1 MVATAQIPDYRSDG
15 AGSRPAFGGRS
26 ANARPDRS
34 RTILQNRRLHAAIAD
49 IAEQLPWPPETGE
62 LHDVEWW
69 KRRLTLQWLKETGEQ
84 PDLIESL
91 DGLQFALLLPH
102 TSDLTTKQCAAL
114 NEWISIFGDQQGVVF
129 KLSDE
134 AR

>member
-1 MVATAQIPDYRSDG
+1 MVATAQTLDRGFDRGGPG
-15 AGSRPAFGGRS
+15 PAGGSRAVYPK
-26 ANARPDRS
+26 PDRS
-34 RTILQNRRLHAAIAD
+34 RTILQNRRLHAAITD
-49 IAEQLPWPPETGE
+49 ISEQLPWPVDTGE
-62 LHDVEWW
+62 MHDVEWW

-114 NEWISIFGDQQGVVF
+114 NEWISIFGDQNGVTF
-129 KLSDE
+129 GKMGT
-134 AR
+134 